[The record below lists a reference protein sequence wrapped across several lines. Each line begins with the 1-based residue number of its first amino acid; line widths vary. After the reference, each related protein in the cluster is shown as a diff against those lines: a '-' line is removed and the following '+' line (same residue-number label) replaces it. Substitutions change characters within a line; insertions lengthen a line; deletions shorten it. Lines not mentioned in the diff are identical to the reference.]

1 MLQYFPQIAAV
12 LALTAPIVYIRA
24 ILKGEAQP
32 HRTTRLV
39 LMIITVITA
48 TALYFQGDRVALWL
62 AVASALQASVIFGMS
77 VKYGVGGRDALDVAC
92 LIIAVVGVVLW
103 RITDQPLLALYFAI
117 MADFVGGV
125 PMFIKT
131 WKRPD
136 SEVWSYY
143 AFDVVGA
150 TLIILATAAK
160 TFENLLYPVYILL
173 VNALVIA
180 LVIIPRKKHA

>member
-1 MLQYFPQIAAV
+1 MLQYFPQIAAI
-12 LALTAPIVYIRA
+12 LALAAPVVYIRA

-39 LMIITVITA
+39 LMIITVIA
-48 TALYFQGDRVALWL
+48 ASALYFQGDRVALWL
-62 AVASALQASVIFGMS
+62 AVASALQAAVIFGMS

-92 LIIAVVGVVLW
+92 LVIALIGVVLW
-103 RITDQPLLALYFAI
+103 RITEQPILALYFSI

-150 TLIILATAAK
+150 ALIIFATNAK
-160 TFENLLYPVYILL
+160 AFENLLYPVYILL
-173 VNALVIA
+173 VNAFVIA
-180 LVIIPRKKHA
+180 LVITPRSKRA